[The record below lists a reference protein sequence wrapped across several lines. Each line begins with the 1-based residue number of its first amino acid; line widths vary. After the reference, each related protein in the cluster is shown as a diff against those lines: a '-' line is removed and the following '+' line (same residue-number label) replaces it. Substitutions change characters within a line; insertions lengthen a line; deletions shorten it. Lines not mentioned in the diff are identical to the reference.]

1 MQFQISRARDYYKIA
16 EEGVHMLHPR
26 YLYVYMHA
34 SYIFSRMYVCVYMC
48 VCSARFAVQASLD
61 LYSRI
66 LNVIERNNY
75 DNFRKRAFTTKLVS
89 NKHIYTFFLYVCMY
103 VHVQNS
109 CIHKYS
115 YIHADNLL
123 RSFLAEDFF

>member
-1 MQFQISRARDYYKIA
+1 
-16 EEGVHMLHPR
+16 
-26 YLYVYMHA
+26 
-34 SYIFSRMYVCVYMC
+34 MYVCVCVC

-89 NKHIYTFFLYVCMY
+89 NYLFPVCMY
-103 VHVQNS
+103 M
-109 CIHKYS
+109 YR
-115 YIHADNLL
+115 IHAYINIHTFMLTIYFVVFLL
-123 RSFLAEDFF
+123 KIFFFFM

>member
-1 MQFQISRARDYYKIA
+1 MN
-16 EEGVHMLHPR
+16 
-26 YLYVYMHA
+26 
-34 SYIFSRMYVCVYMC
+34 VCVCVC

-89 NKHIYTFFLYVCMY
+89 NKHIYIYTFFLYVCMY
-103 VHVQNS
+103 V
-109 CIHKYS
+109 CMCMYR
-115 YIHADNLL
+115 IHAYINIHTYRLTIY
-123 RSFLAEDFF
+123 